1 MYQAADTPTRERI
14 AAHLATLR
22 AVVGG
27 ERSPIG
33 RAWNHDMTR
42 QERAFWARA
51 AGLGP
56 TDSRNAACRE
66 WQGIDATAQ
75 AAIQNALARAADRAV
90 FLLKG
95 GAGRA

>member
-1 MYQAADTPTRERI
+1 MHQAAETPSRERI
-14 AAHLATLR
+14 AEHLASLR

-33 RAWNHDMTR
+33 RAWNHDMNR
-42 QERAFWARA
+42 KERAVWARA

-56 TDSRNAACRE
+56 TDSRNAACWD
-66 WQGIDATAQ
+66 WQRVDATAQ
-75 AAIQNALARAADRAV
+75 AAIQNALARAADRAA